1 MKRYKHN
8 YSQNRV
14 QTMKMGGIYPSG
26 ARLVLH
32 GSTVNKGMSR
42 TGMRAKPLVNPIY
55 SDIEIH
61 DWIITA
67 SLRVLWEDYED
78 FITGGA
84 DGETRPEPPYILAPE
99 TGWPV
104 GSLADYLGEPTGV
117 PYYRSSAIPFRLYA
131 MWINENITDD
141 QIQQKL
147 PISFASGQDTT
158 TNTELQNINWAK
170 DLYTT
175 LRPDPQLGNDV
186 IIPIEQNA
194 AVVGNGQNIVLQD
207 LTGTSVPN
215 GIVANGST
223 GAMVKL
229 SAGGST
235 IPQGLSNDGAKSGMI
250 ADLRTAT
257 GTSVT
262 SLKLALAQMA
272 WKVKRNLYGS
282 AYKDLLRFMGIRYSD
297 ARLQLPTTLAYG
309 KSTIDITE
317 VLQTAPGEDS
327 QVGNIAGRGT
337 GFNRTSR
344 SKFYFEETS
353 CVIFLSCLRPKTLY
367 VNKPNLQFNFT
378 VREDLPTPEFAHAGM
393 VPYYKGDLFP
403 TGTDTDNEL
412 LGYGNIY
419 DGWRTG
425 FNDVAGQMKTI
436 DASYHLGRMFE
447 SQPSLNDDL
456 LRCRPSTRI
465 FADMERDNFEVVV
478 RHTWLEKNFITPTG
492 DPKFILG

>member
-1 MKRYKHN
+1 
-8 YSQNRV
+8 
-14 QTMKMGGIYPSG
+14 MKMGGIYPSG

-67 SLRVLWEDYED
+67 SLRILWEDYED

-117 PYYRSSAIPFRLYA
+117 PYYKSSAIPFRLYA

-186 IIPIEQNA
+186 VIPLEQDAYVVASNTSHDA
-194 AVVGNGQNIVLQD
+194 SGYDLKWYQKNGNNINNSGNQAV
-207 LTGTSVPN
+207 
-215 GIVANGST
+215 GISANGS
-223 GAMVKL
+223 
-229 SAGGST
+229 ST
-235 IPQGLSNDGAKSGMI
+235 VTKADAFGQQSVNIVPANLR

-282 AYKDLLRFMGIRYSD
+282 AYKDFLRFMGIRYSD

-353 CVIFLSCLRPKTLY
+353 CVLFLSCLRPKTLY

-456 LRCRPSTRI
+456 LRCRPSARI